1 MISVA
6 LLVILFSVQRYA
18 TSKVGFALGP
28 SLLVWFCCLGG
39 IGIYNLSLFGPTAFK
54 AFNPLYI
61 IYYFGR
67 NPFQAWLSL
76 GGCLLCATGNDHSL
90 LIYNQLNAQLFLSYS
105 LCWISL
111 LLIFLNELG
120 FPFVIVHCSE
130 LCLKYLSKKHFFFL
144 IQKTHF

>member
-1 MISVA
+1 MMISVA

-76 GGCLLCATGNDHSL
+76 GGCLLCATGNNHSL
-90 LIYNQLNAQLFLSYS
+90 LIYNQLNAQ
-105 LCWISL
+105 
-111 LLIFLNELG
+111 
-120 FPFVIVHCSE
+120 P
-130 LCLKYLSKKHFFFL
+130 FFL
-144 IQKTHF
+144 FVLFTLLDLFTTIFFKMN